1 MTSIFHITGGLGK
14 HILASN
20 IINSFKDN
28 FPEKEIVVSSA
39 YPSVFERNPNVSES
53 LNIAKHQYF
62 YKNYIFNKDVEIFA
76 QEPYKQ
82 TSHIIKNKHLV
93 NTWCDMIGIEL
104 TQTAS
109 IHLNFR
115 ELEFTRNKLSQ
126 YGDKPILVFQPFGGM
141 PNDNQKYSWA
151 RDIHPEL
158 AQKIVDKLQT
168 EYTILHI
175 CNPSHPQLQN
185 CIRVDDRLNPNM
197 LFAILSLSTKRI
209 LIDSCLQHA
218 AYALNLPSLVI
229 WNVTSPNQF
238 GYGLH
243 ENIVSHNEQ
252 LSGGINSYLFNYE
265 IGGIIEECPY
275 QSYDD
280 MFDVDTIMK
289 HIDNNFL

>member
-14 HILASN
+14 HILASSV
-20 IINSFKDN
+20 INSYKN
-28 FPEKEIVVSSA
+28 KFPEKDIIVSSA

-53 LNIAKHQYF
+53 LNLTKHQYF
-62 YKNYIFNKDVEIFA
+62 YKNYIINKDVEIFA

-82 TSHIIKNKHLV
+82 TSHITKAKHMID
-93 NTWCDMIGIEL
+93 TWCDMIGVEN
-104 TQTAS
+104 TMPSS

-115 ELEFTRNKLSQ
+115 EIEHTRNKLND

-141 PNDNQKYSWA
+141 IDHTQKYCWA

-158 AQKIVDKLQT
+158 AQSIVNKLQDK
-168 EYTILHI
+168 YTIIHI
-175 CNPSHPQLQN
+175 CNSTHPQLQN
-185 CIRVDDRLNPNM
+185 CIRMDDKLHSNII
-197 LFAILSLSTKRI
+197 FSILALSTKRI

-238 GYGLH
+238 GYSLH
-243 ENIVSHNEQ
+243 NNIVSHNEK
-252 LSGGINSYLFNYE
+252 LNGSSNSYLFNYE
-265 IGGIIEECPY
+265 IGGIIDECPY

-280 MFDVDTIMK
+280 MFDIDTIMQY
-289 HIDNNFL
+289 IDNNF